1 MITQQTNYL
10 ALAQSRNL
18 EQYKDKPRFNAL
30 LASWTQEVQ
39 AVENSLWQIYADRLI
54 QNALSVLPLTIT
66 VSTAGAIGTMQFTY
80 SANGG
85 PTLGPIV
92 SASDGNWNLPGTPFF
107 VRFVPVVHFTVGW
120 NYVIDAKG
128 VTTPTFGGM
137 ATDVLIGGALI
148 SAGPPAVY
156 ATPSGMLAQIGNMLG
171 QQSNGLNDALFFFE
185 IQARIKV
192 NNSTGLRQELLDVV
206 LLLWGTYTGIIWSQ
220 DYYPATYF
228 MVPGQLGLGIS
239 PYIIVQQF
247 LDEMVGG
254 GIALAFLW
262 TLSQADTIIGGSIY
276 APGFAAGPPTSNTG
290 ATAAQ
295 SPGSIYFA
303 GFTAGP
309 PMTNTGGGV
318 LAGVVQ
324 NGGY

>member
-1 MITQQTNYL
+1 MTLAQQTNYL

-39 AVENSLWQIYADRLI
+39 AVENALWQIYVNRLL
-54 QNALSVLPLTIT
+54 QNASVLPLTIT
-66 VSTAGAIGTMQFTY
+66 VSTAGARGTMQFTY

-92 SASDGNWNLPGTPFF
+92 SPADGNWNVPGTPFF
-107 VRFVPVVHFTVGW
+107 VRFVPAVHFTVGW
-120 NYVIDAKG
+120 NYVISALG
-128 VTTPTFGGM
+128 ATAATFGGT

-148 SAGPPAVY
+148 TAGPPAVY
-156 ATPSGMLAQIGNMLG
+156 ATPSDDLAQIGNMVG
-171 QQSNGLNDALFFFE
+171 QQSNGLNDALYFLK
-185 IQARIKV
+185 IQARIIA
-192 NNSTGLRQELLDVV
+192 NRSEGWRQDLLDVV
-206 LLLWGTYTGIIWSQ
+206 LLLWAYTGIIWSQ

-247 LDEMVGG
+247 LSEMIGG
-254 GIALAFLW
+254 GIALAFVW
-262 TLSQADTIIGGSIY
+262 TLSQANTIIGGSVYNAGFAAGPPASNTGATTAQSPGSIY
-276 APGFAAGPPTSNTG
+276 APGF
-290 ATAAQ
+290 
-295 SPGSIYFA
+295 
-303 GFTAGP
+303 TAGP
-309 PMTNTGGGV
+309 PVTNDGGGV